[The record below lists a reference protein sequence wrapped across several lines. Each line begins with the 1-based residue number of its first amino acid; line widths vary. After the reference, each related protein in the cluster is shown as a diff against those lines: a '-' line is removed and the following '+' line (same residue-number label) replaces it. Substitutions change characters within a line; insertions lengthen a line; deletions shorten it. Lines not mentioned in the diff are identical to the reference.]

1 MTRRNGTRWLDDA
14 SKSKG
19 SMEHLMRRVHTGNTG
34 NPLDIRQVVTAI
46 HLPGDVR
53 PDPPLCADPQYRVL
67 GRANVMRLGADDEA
81 AFEHLDRLLQPIEK
95 ADFRP
100 ASASRS
106 PTSVSPP
113 AAVSEGIERPPSA
126 TVPERVNEMN
136 ESHALDPIAAAA
148 TASCPPSAGPP
159 SSQPASDSQRPQP
172 RGSSAPY
179 ASSGSMDRFASLSTR
194 GDAPQAT
201 SRSGSRPRR
210 RRPASGPLMHRQL
223 ADLYLPDSSLLPGGI
238 PAYAYPALAAG
249 YASCSSLAGS
259 YPCTPGSGFG
269 SRPSTAPTAAVTAR
283 SAAPNSRGSHPVTP
297 QRLRSPEKLVN
308 FGKSFVNLGK
318 GSAGET
324 GTKAGDPRASS
335 APALHPSR
343 GVILVRPMSG
353 GSLWKDDEGSL
364 PSPMNGS
371 RPPGTWAD
379 ERPPGPPPHR
389 LPASADVPSTSM
401 VTSRTRSA
409 LVQRRPLRHSFR
421 HSASSCAS
429 SSDPLGLITPVP
441 APIFDKR
448 SYARGLGREDV
459 AISDARMGLFAGGPA
474 MHSSVMTKNALSASE
489 SVRRLIAGMMLGL
502 PPPLQQGSVAV
513 RSASMGVLP
522 RAKTPHP
529 TGGATSQEEAS
540 NQMALKFEFEVLVP
554 TRD

>member
-1 MTRRNGTRWLDDA
+1 
-14 SKSKG
+14 
-19 SMEHLMRRVHTGNTG
+19 MRRVHTGNTG
-34 NPLDIRQVVTAI
+34 SPLDIRQVVTAI

-81 AFEHLDRLLQPIEK
+81 AFEHLDRLLQPIEEK

-106 PTSVSPP
+106 QTSVGHVSPP
-113 AAVSEGIERPPSA
+113 AAVSEGVERPPSA
-126 TVPERVNEMN
+126 TVPEGVNEID
-136 ESHALDPIAAAA
+136 ESHALAPIAAAA
-148 TASCPPSAGPP
+148 TASGPPSAGPP
-159 SSQPASDSQRPQP
+159 SSQPASDRRRRPQP

-179 ASSGSMDRFASLSTR
+179 ASSGSMDRFAPLSTR

-223 ADLYLPDSSLLPGGI
+223 ADLYLPDSNLLPGGI
-238 PAYAYPALAAG
+238 PAYAYPASAAG

-269 SRPSTAPTAAVTAR
+269 SRPSTAPTAGVTAR
-283 SAAPNSRGSHPVTP
+283 SAAPSSRGSHPVTP
-297 QRLRSPEKLVN
+297 QTLRSPEKLVN

-318 GSAGET
+318 SFAGET

-343 GVILVRPMSG
+343 SALLARPMSG
-353 GSLWKDDEGSL
+353 GSLWKEDEGL
-364 PSPMNGS
+364 PSPMYGS
-371 RPPGTWAD
+371 RPPGAWAD
-379 ERPPGPPPHR
+379 ERPPGPPLHR
-389 LPASADVPSTSM
+389 LPASALVSSTSM

-409 LVQRRPLRHSFR
+409 QVQRRPFR
-421 HSASSCAS
+421 HTASSGAS
-429 SSDPLGLITPVP
+429 SPDPLGLITPVP

-522 RAKTPHP
+522 RPKTPHP
-529 TGGATSQEEAS
+529 TGAATKTNQEEAS

>member
-1 MTRRNGTRWLDDA
+1 
-14 SKSKG
+14 
-19 SMEHLMRRVHTGNTG
+19 MRRVHTGNTG
-34 NPLDIRQVVTAI
+34 SPLDIRQVVTAI

-223 ADLYLPDSSLLPGGI
+223 ADLYLPDSNLLPGGI
-238 PAYAYPALAAG
+238 PAYAYPASAAG

-335 APALHPSR
+335 APALHPS
-343 GVILVRPMSG
+343 GSSLLARPMSG
-353 GSLWKDDEGSL
+353 GSLWKEDEGR
-364 PSPMNGS
+364 PSPMYGS
-371 RPPGTWAD
+371 RPPGAWAD
-379 ERPPGPPPHR
+379 ERPPGPPLHR
-389 LPASADVPSTSM
+389 LPASALVSSTSM
-401 VTSRTRSA
+401 VTNRTRSA
-409 LVQRRPLRHSFR
+409 QVQRRPFR
-421 HSASSCAS
+421 HTASSGAS
-429 SSDPLGLITPVP
+429 SPDPLGLITPVP